1 MSLTY
6 AQFHALFVVPP
17 AAGLWFAVRRRSTAR
32 APWRP
37 RPAAVALL
45 SVIALAYTTPWDNYL
60 IEQGVWW
67 YGEGRVAATLWRAPV
82 EEYLFIAL
90 QPVVAG
96 LWLHFL
102 PTPAVLPSTLPAAS
116 ARSRAAGVA
125 AGLAVGTGG
134 LSLCL
139 LSIPSTYY
147 LGAILAWSGPVLALQ
162 WGVGWHVLWRLRR
175 TVALGVLV
183 PSAYL
188 WVADAIAIDRG
199 VWIVAER
206 YTIGAAV
213 GGLPVEEAVFFVAT
227 NLFVVQGLVLF
238 DWVVARWQ

>member
-17 AAGLWFAVRRRSTAR
+17 ATGLWFAVRRRSTAR
-32 APWRP
+32 DPWRP

-96 LWLHFL
+96 LWIHLL
-102 PTPAVLPSTLPAAS
+102 PAPSVLPSALPAVS
-116 ARSRAAGVA
+116 LRSRVAGAIAGLTVGA
-125 AGLAVGTGG
+125 AGLG
-134 LSLCL
+134 L
-139 LSIPSTYY
+139 LSTRSTYY
-147 LGAILAWSGPVLALQ
+147 LGAIVAWSGPVLALQ
-162 WGVGWHVLWRLRR
+162 WGVGWPVIWRLRR

-199 VWIVAER
+199 VWIIAER
-206 YTIGAAV
+206 YTTGIAV
-213 GGLPVEEAVFFVAT
+213 GGLPVEEAVFFVVT
-227 NLFVVQGLVLF
+227 NLFVVQGLVLY
-238 DWVVARWQ
+238 DWVIARWE

>member
-1 MSLTY
+1 MTLTY
-6 AQFHALFVVPP
+6 IQFHALFVVPP
-17 AAGLWFAVRRRSTAR
+17 AAGLLFAVRRRNTAR
-32 APWRP
+32 EPWRP

-45 SVIALAYTTPWDNYL
+45 SLIALAYTTPWDNYL
-60 IEQGVWW
+60 IGRGVWW

-102 PTPAVLPSTLPAAS
+102 PAPSVLPSALPTAT
-116 ARSRAAGVA
+116 ARVRAAGAA
-125 AGLAVGTGG
+125 AGAAVGAVG
-134 LSLCL
+134 LGL
-139 LSIPSTYY
+139 LSTPSTFY

-162 WGVGWHVLWRLRR
+162 WGVGWPVIWRLRR

-188 WVADAIAIDRG
+188 WVVDAIAIDRG
-199 VWIVAER
+199 VWIIAEQYTTGVAV
-206 YTIGAAV
+206 A
-213 GGLPVEEAVFFVAT
+213 GLPVEEAAFFVVT
-227 NLFVVQGLVLF
+227 NRFVVQGLVLF
-238 DWVVARWQ
+238 DWVVARWR